1 MTFHDTLR
9 HVPGRRPGRPQAD
22 PGRCA
27 GDNIPYWFIL
37 HPILHRGGVRNGAR
51 GRRRPGRKSAQNRGF
66 RQVSGRLPL
75 AGRRAG
81 GPVRRDFFQKID
93 RSVQLRWDGGAVVP
107 KKTCRPGRPTVRA
120 RVQSHKRSS
129 GRATLD
135 PGSPLRSGRGDRGG
149 VGDGNP
155 ALRRIGAGDAR
166 IAARRYLPALTV
178 PASPRS
184 GGGWRCTAGCA
195 GPCSLRAR

>member
-27 GDNIPYWFIL
+27 GDNIPFWFIL

-66 RQVSGRLPL
+66 RQESGRLPL

-107 KKTCRPGRPTVRA
+107 KKNMPPRPTDRESRGPEPQAQFGPGDSGPRLSAPLRPGRQRRGWRRESCAPPDRRRRCANRGAPLPAGAYRA
-120 RVQSHKRSS
+120 RVSS
-129 GRATLD
+129 IWRRMALH
-135 PGSPLRSGRGDRGG
+135 SG
-149 VGDGNP
+149 
-155 ALRRIGAGDAR
+155 LRR
-166 IAARRYLPALTV
+166 
-178 PASPRS
+178 SM
-184 GGGWRCTAGCA
+184 
-195 GPCSLRAR
+195 